1 MKIKEEFEIYV
12 LHKKTLEIIKLKCSV
27 DDERFPKKITMED
40 QRRIYFKTIKL
51 KKNGEIMLT
60 PDSNFKVYTEKY
72 TSEMLEELKYQIKE
86 RLYAISEESALT
98 ENLKKSMAK
107 NKKRIKKKLKELD
120 DEKSQQIRILIS
132 LNLKIKRF

>member
-1 MKIKEEFEIYV
+1 MDWTKVSVGQKIRKTYSWDLEEVAVI
-12 LHKKTLEIIKLKCSV
+12 
-27 DDERFPKKITMED
+27 
-40 QRRIYFKTIKL
+40 KTIKV
-51 KKNGEIMLT
+51 KDIIKEAEARKVIVTFEEDDEGKNKIRLS
-60 PDSNFKVYTEKY
+60 PDEFIFN
-72 TSEMLEELKYQIKE
+72 QIIKE

-98 ENLKKSMAK
+98 ENLKKSMAT

>member
-1 MKIKEEFEIYV
+1 MDWTKVSVGQKIRKTYSWDLKEVDVI
-12 LHKKTLEIIKLKCSV
+12 KTIKVKEIIKEAEARKVIVTFEEDNEGKNEIRLSP
-27 DDERFPKKITMED
+27 DEFIFN
-40 QRRIYFKTIKL
+40 QI
-51 KKNGEIMLT
+51 
-60 PDSNFKVYTEKY
+60 
-72 TSEMLEELKYQIKE
+72 IKE

-98 ENLKKSMAK
+98 ENLKKSMAT

>member
-1 MKIKEEFEIYV
+1 MDWTKVSVGQKIRKTYSWDLEEVAVI
-12 LHKKTLEIIKLKCSV
+12 
-27 DDERFPKKITMED
+27 
-40 QRRIYFKTIKL
+40 KTIKV
-51 KKNGEIMLT
+51 KDIIKEAEARKVIITFEEDNEGKNKIRLS
-60 PDSNFKVYTEKY
+60 PDEFIFN
-72 TSEMLEELKYQIKE
+72 QIIKE

-132 LNLKIKRF
+132 LNLKIRRF

>member
-1 MKIKEEFEIYV
+1 MDWTKVSVGQKIRKTYSWDLEEVAVI
-12 LHKKTLEIIKLKCSV
+12 
-27 DDERFPKKITMED
+27 
-40 QRRIYFKTIKL
+40 KTIKV
-51 KKNGEIMLT
+51 KDIIKEAEARKVIVTFEEDNEGKNKIRLS
-60 PDSNFKVYTEKY
+60 PDEFIFN
-72 TSEMLEELKYQIKE
+72 QIIKE

-120 DEKSQQIRILIS
+120 DEKSQQTRILIS

>member
-1 MKIKEEFEIYV
+1 MDWTKVSVGQKIRKTYSWDLEEVAVI
-12 LHKKTLEIIKLKCSV
+12 
-27 DDERFPKKITMED
+27 
-40 QRRIYFKTIKL
+40 KTIKV
-51 KKNGEIMLT
+51 KDIIKEAEARKVIITFEEDNEGKNKIRLS
-60 PDSNFKVYTEKY
+60 PDEFIFN
-72 TSEMLEELKYQIKE
+72 QIIKE

-132 LNLKIKRF
+132 LNLKIRRFWK

>member
-1 MKIKEEFEIYV
+1 MDWTKVSVGQKIRKTYSWDLEEVAVI
-12 LHKKTLEIIKLKCSV
+12 KTIKVKEIIKEAEARKVIVTFEEDNEGKNKIRLSP
-27 DDERFPKKITMED
+27 DEFIFN
-40 QRRIYFKTIKL
+40 QI
-51 KKNGEIMLT
+51 
-60 PDSNFKVYTEKY
+60 
-72 TSEMLEELKYQIKE
+72 IKE

-98 ENLKKSMAK
+98 ENLKKSMAT

>member
-1 MKIKEEFEIYV
+1 MDWTKVSVGQKIRKTYSLDLEEVAVI
-12 LHKKTLEIIKLKCSV
+12 
-27 DDERFPKKITMED
+27 
-40 QRRIYFKTIKL
+40 KTIKV
-51 KKNGEIMLT
+51 KDIIKEAEARRVIVTFEEDNEGKNKIRLS
-60 PDSNFKVYTEKY
+60 PDEFIFN
-72 TSEMLEELKYQIKE
+72 QIIKE

>member
-1 MKIKEEFEIYV
+1 MDWTKVSVGQKIRKTYSWDLEEVAVI
-12 LHKKTLEIIKLKCSV
+12 KTIKVKEIIKEAEARKVIVTFEEDNEGKNKIRLSP
-27 DDERFPKKITMED
+27 DEFIFN
-40 QRRIYFKTIKL
+40 QI
-51 KKNGEIMLT
+51 
-60 PDSNFKVYTEKY
+60 
-72 TSEMLEELKYQIKE
+72 IKE

>member
-1 MKIKEEFEIYV
+1 MDWTKVSVGQKIRKTYSWDLEEVAVI
-12 LHKKTLEIIKLKCSV
+12 KTIKVKEIIKEAEARKV
-27 DDERFPKKITMED
+27 IVTFEEDDEGKNKI
-40 QRRIYFKTIKL
+40 RL
-51 KKNGEIMLT
+51 S
-60 PDSNFKVYTEKY
+60 PDEFIFN
-72 TSEMLEELKYQIKE
+72 QIIKE

-98 ENLKKSMAK
+98 ENLKKSMAT